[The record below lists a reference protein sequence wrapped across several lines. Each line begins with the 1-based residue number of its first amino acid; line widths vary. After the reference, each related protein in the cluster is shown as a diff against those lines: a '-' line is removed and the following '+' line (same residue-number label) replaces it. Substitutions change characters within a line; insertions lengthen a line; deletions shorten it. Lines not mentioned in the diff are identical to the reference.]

1 MKKYHARHEALLR
14 HYQHWLDGF
23 TKLAVC
29 QGMCHPLIKNSH
41 QLMVADIRF
50 PDNGSTPAVVPVCL
64 YRLIHGKTLPEPLSV
79 QSDMDVSLEV
89 DNRLLRYHPMLE
101 GILLSE
107 CMRLGQRSFAN
118 KLISLF
124 NQFNNPE
131 LRPKL
136 MWLCWYDLM
145 LGFPLDDWLNA
156 LKMKTEE
163 QLVEWIIGRQ
173 MENWGLERIMD
184 DYVLFG

>member
-1 MKKYHARHEALLR
+1 MLR
-14 HYQHWLDGF
+14 HYQSWLDSF
-23 TKLAVC
+23 TKLTVFQGVC
-29 QGMCHPLIKNSH
+29 NPLIKH
-41 QLMVADIRF
+41 CHLLMVADIRF
-50 PDNGSTPAVVPVCL
+50 PDTNSTPAVVPAYLCL
-64 YRLIHGKTLPEPLSV
+64 LIHGKMLSEPLSV

-89 DNRLLRYHPMLE
+89 DNRLLRYYSMLE

-107 CMRLGQRSFAN
+107 CMWLGQSSFAN

-124 NQFNNPE
+124 NLFNNPE

-145 LGFPLDDWLNA
+145 LGFPLDDWLNT

-163 QLVEWIIGRQ
+163 QLVEWLIGRQ
-173 MENWGLERIMD
+173 MAKLGVDEDNG
-184 DYVLFG
+184 

>member
-1 MKKYHARHEALLR
+1 MPAMRHYYAITNTGWMALLNSPFVR
-14 HYQHWLDGF
+14 ECAIPPSRIATISWWLISPSD
-23 TKLAVC
+23 T
-29 QGMCHPLIKNSH
+29 
-41 QLMVADIRF
+41 
-50 PDNGSTPAVVPVCL
+50 GSVPAVVPACL

-136 MWLCWYDLM
+136 M
-145 LGFPLDDWLNA
+145 
-156 LKMKTEE
+156 
-163 QLVEWIIGRQ
+163 
-173 MENWGLERIMD
+173 
-184 DYVLFG
+184 